1 MNARPRVAL
10 IGCGRIG
17 QVHLRTLLGHPE
29 VAEFAILVDANPA
42 ALASTGDTYR
52 LAKMDTDVSAIFDD
66 PSIDAVILAS
76 STETHAPYI
85 IEAARTGKAV
95 MTEKPIALDL
105 ESTDAALSAVESA
118 GTWLQVGFQRRFDPG
133 YRAAWE
139 QIRAGEIG
147 SIEMIRDAMRDPA
160 PPPIDYVKRSGGLY
174 RDMAIHNFDGVRWL
188 KGEDPVEV
196 FATGSSL
203 VSDEIAGAGDIDTS
217 VVVLRFADG
226 SLATIESSRRSG
238 FGYDV
243 RTEVFGSAGA
253 LMIGESR
260 QTPLRRFG
268 ANGVSEDHEY
278 FFLER
283 FAKAYEHEVVA
294 FLKAVSGD
302 MAEDAVCATGADG
315 RAALALA
322 VAAEESR
329 SQGRPV
335 PFIAATTAHADAV
348 PGGTP
353 VHA

>member
-1 MNARPRVAL
+1 MNARPKVAL

-42 ALASTGDTYR
+42 ALASTADAYR
-52 LAKMDTDVSAIFDD
+52 LANTTTDVGAIFDD
-66 PSIDAVILAS
+66 PTVDAVIIAS

-85 IEAARTGKAV
+85 IEAARSGKAV
-95 MTEKPIALDL
+95 LTEKPIALDL
-105 ESTDAALSAVESA
+105 ASTDAALSAVEAA

-139 QIRAGEIG
+139 QLRAGEVG
-147 SIEMIRDAMRDPA
+147 HIEMIRDAMRDPA
-160 PPPIDYVKRSGGLY
+160 PPLLDYVKRSGGLY

-196 FATGSSL
+196 FATGSAL

-243 RTEVFGSAGA
+243 RTEIFGSKGA
-253 LMIGESR
+253 LMIGDAR
-260 QTPLRRFG
+260 QTPVRHFG
-268 ANGVSEDHEY
+268 AQGVSEDHQY

-294 FLKAVSGD
+294 FVKAVAGD
-302 MAEDAVCATGADG
+302 TAEDAVCATGADG

-322 VAAEESR
+322 AAAEQSR
-329 SQGRPV
+329 REGRPV
-335 PFIAATTAHADAV
+335 AFTAD
-348 PGGTP
+348 
-353 VHA
+353 